1 MLITCELTVKLV
13 NDVHQRMHHA
23 WPGYTVA
30 ASYVLQC
37 SLLLWLAATQVQRVH
52 VPPLIWR
59 SLFLFCTPQGRRE
72 EDRRAVPQP
81 CTESRHS
88 WRLGRQHKSTITC
101 YSCYVRRV
109 HVYSRR
115 RLEYI
120 LFHYSVLICTF
131 DRFEF
136 CFFFFLLNDNIIDK
150 S

>member
-1 MLITCELTVKLV
+1 MFITCELTVKLV

-30 ASYVLQC
+30 ASYV
-37 SLLLWLAATQVQRVH
+37 LLWLAATQVQRVH

-101 YSCYVRRV
+101 YSCYVHRV
-109 HVYSRR
+109 HVYSPSRGEGGWNISYFIIPFWFV
-115 RLEYI
+115 RLI
-120 LFHYSVLICTF
+120 GSNFVFS
-131 DRFEF
+131 
-136 CFFFFLLNDNIIDK
+136 FFLLNDNIIDK